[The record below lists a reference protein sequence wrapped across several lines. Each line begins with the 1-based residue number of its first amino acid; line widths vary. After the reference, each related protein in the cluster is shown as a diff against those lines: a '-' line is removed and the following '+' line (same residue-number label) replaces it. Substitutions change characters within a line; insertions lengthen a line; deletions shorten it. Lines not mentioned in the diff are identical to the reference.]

1 MSNPQISQGTINR
14 LRASVVIPSLPQLNV
29 TAAFLGEE
37 AIRMAFE
44 GDATLFINTLTG
56 AVTSPEPYLM
66 VNVTV
71 NLLKTQAI
79 ANAWKAQ
86 METSAI
92 LGDLTIRPDTP
103 MLNPYALTNCSIMR
117 PGDLDFSGKSAAYP
131 VSIRG
136 YYIINNA
143 LWNS

>member
-1 MSNPQISQGTINR
+1 MANPQILQGTINR
-14 LRASVVIPSLPQLNV
+14 LRASVVIPAFPQLNV

-37 AIRMAFE
+37 GIKMAFE
-44 GDATLFINTLTG
+44 GDATTFINTLTG

-79 ANAWKAQ
+79 ANIWKNQ
-86 METSAI
+86 METISL
-92 LGDLTIRPDTP
+92 LGDLTIRPDAAS
-103 MLNPYALTNCSIMR
+103 LNPYALVNCSIMR
-117 PGDLDFSGKSAAYP
+117 PNDLDFTGKSAAYP
-131 VSIRG
+131 ISIRG
-136 YYIINNA
+136 YYNINNS